1 MIRLIT
7 ALFSALVL
15 SLPLGLAPASAQAE
29 ETTSSV
35 SVQRITGDNVSAVAA
50 AASRSFPSGQ
60 RVVFVVNAQAY
71 PDAMV
76 ASTRAGSVNAPV
88 LLASETSL
96 PAATRD
102 ALTRLRPQRIVVVGG
117 DGVVS
122 RSVLDALRPFTTTGA
137 VERVSGVNRYVTAA
151 ELAVKFPRGASRV
164 YLAGGAGYADAMSG
178 AALAGYQEVP
188 MALTPRDGLHP
199 STREALQHLRP
210 TEIVVLGGAGV
221 VSSAAAQ
228 QAAAYATSGRVTRIS
243 GVDRYATAA
252 KIAQHFPQSTS
263 QAHVG
268 PGRSYTEALVA
279 AAAAGRAHSP
289 LLLTRPD
296 SLPGTTNQALARLSP
311 DNVLV
316 VGTRSSVTDAV
327 IEDLEAGPAPS
338 DPPPGSCQSAPS
350 RDTKFGASLYPVG
363 MTPAESLADIDSS
376 FGRVPVVRDFHTGM
390 PPAWNSPRSTL
401 LRDRDIVISFKA
413 SPSAIL
419 SGRHD
424 SYLRN
429 WFATAPENQ
438 TIYWSYMHEPEVKVK
453 NGQYTPSQYRAA
465 WRHIDG
471 LADQSCKPNMH
482 ATLILTAWTI
492 DPRSGRDYR
501 DYDAGRDVVEVI
513 AFDPYNAL
521 HDPQARTYTSAEDM
535 IGPLADTME
544 ADGRPWGLAE
554 LGSRIVVGD
563 NGTGRAA
570 WLADIG
576 EVLIEN
582 DASFATYFQTTYK
595 GVPFRLD
602 DSPSRNTWRGL
613 VQR

>member
-1 MIRLIT
+1 MNGD
-7 ALFSALVL
+7 
-15 SLPLGLAPASAQAE
+15 PH
-29 ETTSSV
+29 TT
-35 SVQRITGDNVSAVAA
+35 D
-50 AASRSFPSGQ
+50 
-60 RVVFVVNAQAY
+60 
-71 PDAMV
+71 
-76 ASTRAGSVNAPV
+76 
-88 LLASETSL
+88 
-96 PAATRD
+96 
-102 ALTRLRPQRIVVVGG
+102 RPPKTPWRH
-117 DGVVS
+117 
-122 RSVLDALRPFTTTGA
+122 
-137 VERVSGVNRYVTAA
+137 E
-151 ELAVKFPRGASRV
+151 PRR
-164 YLAGGAGYADAMSG
+164 
-178 AALAGYQEVP
+178 
-188 MALTPRDGLHP
+188 
-199 STREALQHLRP
+199 
-210 TEIVVLGGAGV
+210 
-221 VSSAAAQ
+221 
-228 QAAAYATSGRVTRIS
+228 
-243 GVDRYATAA
+243 
-252 KIAQHFPQSTS
+252 
-263 QAHVG
+263 
-268 PGRSYTEALVA
+268 PGRSGRSSLSAARASTAWVLCASVLAAVLVSPATSASA
-279 AAAAGRAHSP
+279 APELGPELTKNGSFDVGPTGWRTNSPVQQLAVTGDGHARLTPTSTSGVVLNDVEKTVIGAA
-289 LLLTRPD
+289 
-296 SLPGTTNQALARLSP
+296 PGTTFVVRAQVRTTSPSVAGALRVREVASGEVISHRSTFRLEDDDWTSVELTFTTSRAGA
-311 DNVLV
+311 DLDLNVFAWDLRP
-316 VGTRSSVTDAV
+316 G
-327 IEDLEAGPAPS
+327 EDLQIDDVSMRQSTGGSEPGDPVPAPPAPS
-338 DPPPGSCQSAPS
+338 PGDPCTSAPS